1 MRHTTV
7 LLALFAF
14 VTIGNAMTL
23 EEAIALAKQRSLGQ
37 QGPQL
42 DKIKTQGQ
50 LVEAWSNA
58 LPQIEGQVGYQRAI
72 KKGKIFFPNPDT
84 GNPMPLELDQ
94 NNALSAGVTLNQPLF
109 TFGRVA
115 AGLRGAKAATRA
127 TEHAI
132 SHQDL
137 KTELDVMQR
146 FWSVLM
152 MRDVVKARELSLQV
166 SDSSL
171 HRAERMRDL
180 GLLSDYDVL
189 RVRVQA
195 QNQRPALDRARS
207 DLTLAELTLKEYIG
221 VPIDTTLNF
230 EGQLDSYS
238 IPVDTIAGTMRISN
252 RNDLE
257 ALRDMATAQENLYV
271 IYRNARYPVLAGQ
284 MKYAW
289 QWQNDD
295 WDVNPRN
302 NYSSLYAGV
311 NLAIPIWSSGAVHGK
326 ALQYRADWRRAE
338 WTLAQAERGAR
349 LQYEASLKDLETSIE
364 NEKAARL
371 AVELSEQ
378 ARSIAQTKFSQGQI
392 TTLEMDSAQLDELTA
407 RVSLADATFRRLSA
421 GAELRMALGLS
432 PNAN

>member
-1 MRHTTV
+1 
-7 LLALFAF
+7 
-14 VTIGNAMTL
+14 MTL
-23 EEAIALAKQRSLGQ
+23 EEAIALAKQRSLAQ

-94 NNALSAGVTLNQPLF
+94 NNAMTAGVTLNQPLF

-115 AGLRGAKAATRA
+115 AGLRGAKAAARA
-127 TEHAI
+127 NEHAI
-132 SHQDL
+132 SHQNF

-152 MRDVVKARELSLQV
+152 LRDVVSARELSLQV

-171 HRAERMRDL
+171 RRAERMRDL

-207 DLTLAELTLKEYIG
+207 DLSLAELALKEYIG
-221 VPIDTTLNF
+221 VPIDTTLSF

-238 IPVDTIAGTMRISN
+238 IPVDTIAGTMRIAK

-257 ALRDMATAQENLYV
+257 ALRDMAAAQENLYV
-271 IYRNARYPVLAGQ
+271 IFRNARYPVLAGQ

-289 QWQNDD
+289 QWQNEE

-311 NLAIPIWSSGAVHGK
+311 SLAIPIWSSGAVHGK

-349 LQYEASLKDLETSIE
+349 LQYEAALKDLETSLE
-364 NEKAARL
+364 NETAARL

-392 TTLEMDSAQLDELTA
+392 TTLEMDAAQLDELTA

>member
-1 MRHTTV
+1 MRHTTI
-7 LLALFAF
+7 LIAILAF
-14 VTIGNAMTL
+14 VTLGNAMTL
-23 EEAIALAKQRSLGQ
+23 EEAIALAKQRSLAQ

-42 DKIKTQGQ
+42 DKIRTQGQ

-132 SHQDL
+132 NHQDL

-152 MRDVVKARELSLQV
+152 MRDVVMARELSLQV

-207 DLTLAELTLKEYIG
+207 DLTLAELALKEYIG

-289 QWQNDD
+289 QWQNED

-349 LQYEASLKDLETSIE
+349 LQYEAALKDLETSIE
-364 NEKAARL
+364 NEKAAKL